1 MSIQK
6 IGVVWNGS
14 KTTGLDAVRRILRM
28 LDNRRI
34 SYSLNEDLALVT
46 GESAF
51 QDAVDFADCDVLA
64 VFGGDGTILR
74 ALDCAIPNDLPILG
88 VNLGRLGFLS
98 EIEIDRAEEDFQR
111 VLAGD
116 YTIDERMLMG
126 VDGYADDRHFALN
139 DVVIERSGPQTGMLS
154 LEYAVDGGLV
164 NRFAADGLILSS
176 ATGSTAYSLS
186 AGGPIIAPGLDCFVL
201 TPICPHLL
209 NVQPVVVSADRQ
221 IRVRVTDDRGSAC
234 VLLDGRNPIPMGNG
248 EITVR
253 RSTRSARFIRLHDRN
268 FFDLLRGKLS
278 EWTH

>member
-1 MSIQK
+1 MSIRK

-14 KTTGLDAVRRILRM
+14 KTTGLDAVQRILRM
-28 LDNRRI
+28 LDNRHI

-46 GESAF
+46 DESAL
-51 QDAVDFADCDVLA
+51 QDAVGFADCDVLA

-98 EIEIDRAEEDFQR
+98 EVEIDRAEEDFQR

-116 YTIDERMLMG
+116 YSIDERMLMG

-139 DVVIERSGPQTGMLS
+139 DVVIERSSPQAGALS

-176 ATGSTAYSLS
+176 TTGSTAYSLS

-209 NVQPVVVSADRQ
+209 NVRPVVVSADKQ
-221 IRVRVTDDRGSAC
+221 IRVRVTDNRGSAC
-234 VLLDGRNPIPMGNG
+234 VLLDGRNPILMGDG

-253 RSTRSARFIRLHDRN
+253 RLTRSARFIRLHDRN
-268 FFDLLRGKLS
+268 YFDLLRGKLS